1 MAEPRSPQSAQPY
14 PHQVGGHGLLAVA
27 PHGKVIKPSSR
38 KELDFYQYINS
49 HLLPDSLR
57 WIRQVTPSYHGEA
70 DFPRLSLDSPP
81 LPHTPPLSL
90 TPTHPNHPPAS
101 PPHLPPLTTPHPA
114 THPAN
119 SHPATHTPPTNSPPT
134 NSNSPSTTPPHAKL
148 PHAPLLWRPIDGS
161 NQSSTS
167 ISPWAA
173 RMVTRLQNTTHPS
186 RRPRPCIALED
197 INRAFVFPCVM
208 DCKIGTRH
216 YDDDASEAKRQRHIW
231 KAKSTTSAKCG
242 VRYTGMQSFKRDAHL
257 PYAHKG
263 AFKHHDKYLGR
274 TLTEKDLVPW
284 ATWFFHDN
292 HRVRTDC
299 VRLMLDKVRSL
310 RVQLDAQR
318 QFFFY
323 SSSLLLVY
331 EGALEDVMPPRV
343 DVRMID
349 FAHTVKSK
357 GRRDDG
363 YVLGID
369 YLIKILTTILDNHEQ
384 GVTALPEEN
393 SSEAT
398 AVGTTEATA
407 LDPSTVLQKA
417 TGMES
422 ADCVELA
429 EVAKE
434 NGNGRDEGE
443 ENGVGADA
451 DGEGVAEGV
460 ARRGAA
466 AAVVPKVVQAGGKR
480 EVADEAE

>member
-1 MAEPRSPQSAQPY
+1 
-14 PHQVGGHGLLAVA
+14 
-27 PHGKVIKPSSR
+27 
-38 KELDFYQYINS
+38 
-49 HLLPDSLR
+49 
-57 WIRQVTPSYHGEA
+57 
-70 DFPRLSLDSPP
+70 
-81 LPHTPPLSL
+81 
-90 TPTHPNHPPAS
+90 
-101 PPHLPPLTTPHPA
+101 
-114 THPAN
+114 
-119 SHPATHTPPTNSPPT
+119 
-134 NSNSPSTTPPHAKL
+134 
-148 PHAPLLWRPIDGS
+148 
-161 NQSSTS
+161 
-167 ISPWAA
+167 
-173 RMVTRLQNTTHPS
+173 MVTRLQNTTHPS

-216 YDDDASEAKRQRHIW
+216 YDDDASQAKRQRHIW

-242 VRYTGMQSFKRDAHL
+242 VRYTGMQSFKRDPHL

-274 TLTEKDLVPW
+274 TLTENDLVPW

-310 RVQLDAQR
+310 RVFLDAQR

-331 EGALEDVMPPRV
+331 EGALDDVMPPRV

-384 GVTALPEEN
+384 GVTTLPKEN
-393 SSEAT
+393 TSEAT

-407 LDPSTVLQKA
+407 LDPSTVLQV
-417 TGMES
+417 GLEC
-422 ADCVELA
+422 ADRVELGD
-429 EVAKE
+429 VAKE
-434 NGNGRDEGE
+434 NGNGREGAE
-443 ENGVGADA
+443 ENGVDGDTDGAA
-451 DGEGVAEGV
+451 V
-460 ARRGAA
+460 ARNAARGDSAQK
-466 AAVVPKVVQAGGKR
+466 AVVNLEQAGDER
-480 EVADEAE
+480 EVADDAE